1 MIYHRST
8 LIALQGLNHF
18 DEILAE
24 ADGIIL
30 SRGNLGIDL
39 PPEKVVYLIKLFC
52 SAPHLFQI
60 CQFLGSLVLRLIH
73 QPIHE
78 KQTFEAWWP
87 YTHLVTSVLSPC
99 LGYFSTLMFGLLQYS
114 PHVWATSVFS
124 SCLGSYMDFKSVTI
138 IFLEIALVRS

>member
-1 MIYHRST
+1 M
-8 LIALQGLNHF
+8 
-18 DEILAE
+18 
-24 ADGIIL
+24 
-30 SRGNLGIDL
+30 
-39 PPEKVVYLIKLFC
+39 
-52 SAPHLFQI
+52 
-60 CQFLGSLVLRLIH
+60 LRLIH

-114 PHVWATSVFS
+114 PHVWATSVVS